1 MIQGINFQL
10 VDFLTIIII
19 IVFSYVF
26 TTSYTKKYDLQ
37 AMFILLTC
45 LVLIINKILKENL
58 IYNNIKNSTETFNN
72 MSDDLL
78 NFIEE
83 EIPNNVSKNDILD
96 YKKKMIDLLK
106 KVESMNEN
114 LEEIKN
120 LNKLSSGIGDG
131 SMENELSLDASQQI
145 QDYRIKKMQ
154 EEIDTANDILKEAK
168 IKEDSAKF
176 KKIPIYSSCV
186 VANADG
192 SLSADTPSGSSENV
206 VNNNQ
211 NVQGISN
218 TNNLSNFNPPV
229 NTNSSNQPSNLV
241 STNNGLNL
249 QNIVNELLSSD
260 KTITVNLNK

>member
-19 IVFSYVF
+19 IILSSVF
-26 TTSYTKKYDLQ
+26 TTSYIKKYDLQ
-37 AMFILLTC
+37 AMFILLSC
-45 LVLIINKILKENL
+45 LALIINKILKENL
-58 IYNNIKNSTETFNN
+58 VYNNIKNNTETFNN

-145 QDYRIKKMQ
+145 QDFRIKKMQ

-192 SLSADTPSGSSENV
+192 SLSADTPSRSGENV
-206 VNNNQ
+206 VNNQ

-229 NTNSSNQPSNLV
+229 NTNLPNQPSNLV

-249 QNIVNELLSSD
+249 QNIVSELLSSD